1 VPLLEA
7 AILLSFVLAAC
18 GSEPDAR
25 HSPGEPEIVE
35 NAAALWPKGA
45 EWSVGSEP
53 VVDIGSDKQPG
64 HQLHGVAG
72 AVRLA
77 DGKIAVGNG
86 GSSQV
91 HVFDQS
97 GSLLATAGR
106 AGGGPEEFRSL
117 EALVSFPGDSL
128 AVLDAGN
135 GRLTIISPE
144 GRIARSVSIRSVGPG
159 AVLVGVLDDGSFIMG
174 VHRPVAPREGL
185 SRDSVAYVRFSR
197 EGNQMNTISTGPG
210 TTRFQRISGRRVS
223 RMTVPFGPAPSAT
236 AYGSHIYVGST
247 DAYQIRQYGKDGK
260 LERIIRRDVPRRPFT
275 QAHLD
280 RFVESFPR
288 LGEALQG
295 MPHPQYLPAFSTML
309 ADPDGNL
316 WVQDYQELGSAAIT
330 WAVFQQS
337 GRLLGTISLP
347 GSFRVTDVGREH
359 VTGVWSDELDVE
371 HVRSY
376 PLQKPH

>member
-1 VPLLEA
+1 M
-7 AILLSFVLAAC
+7 LAAC
-18 GSEPDAR
+18 GSERDAR
-25 HSPGEPEIVE
+25 PSQGEPAIVE
-35 NAAALWPKGA
+35 NAAAVWPQGA

-53 VVDIGSDKQPG
+53 VVDIGSENQPG

-72 AVRLA
+72 AIRLA

-91 HVFDQS
+91 HVFDRS
-97 GSLLATAGR
+97 GRLLATAGR
-106 AGGGPEEFRSL
+106 AGRGPEEFRSL

-135 GRLTIISPE
+135 GRFTIISPE
-144 GRIARSVSIRSVGPG
+144 GRVARSVSIRSVGPG
-159 AVLVGVLDDGSFIMG
+159 AVLVGVLKDGSFIMG
-174 VHRPVAPREGL
+174 VHRPAAPREGV

-197 EGNQMNTISTGPG
+197 EGSRMDTIHTGPG
-210 TTRFQRISGRRVS
+210 TTQFQRISGRRVS
-223 RMTVPFGPAPSAT
+223 RITVPFAPAPSAT
-236 AYGSHIYVGST
+236 AHGSHIYVGST
-247 DAYQIRQYGKDGK
+247 DAYQIRQYGEAGR

-295 MPHPQYLPAFSTML
+295 MPRPPYLPAFSAML
-309 ADPDGNL
+309 TDADGNL
-316 WVQDYQELGSAAIT
+316 WVQDYQELGSPGST

-337 GRLLGTISLP
+337 GRLLGTVRLP
-347 GSFRVTDVGREH
+347 DGFRATDIGREH
-359 VTGVWSDELDVE
+359 VTGVWSDEFDVE

-376 PLQKPH
+376 PLHKPH